1 MLSDFISHVS
11 NMLAFKTS
19 PETVCS
25 ICFEEKSVYIGM
37 ATFVTNLKK
46 ASLVKQ

>member
-19 PETVCS
+19 PEAVCL
-25 ICFEEKSVYIGM
+25 CFEKKSVDIGTAM
-37 ATFVTNLKK
+37 FVANLKK